1 MELLST
7 LLVEMLKIEF
17 CPNLQMGSG
26 QLVFLGVIVGIVK
39 DAMLVLGLPGMG
51 SHVYGFLKDVPL
63 DVISVMVWLNIQ
75 MEKDFV
81 MEQYN
86 QRLMILYLEQLTGK
100 TKQVV

>member
-1 MELLST
+1 
-7 LLVEMLKIEF
+7 
-17 CPNLQMGSG
+17 
-26 QLVFLGVIVGIVK
+26 
-39 DAMLVLGLPGMG
+39 MG
-51 SHVYGFLKDVPL
+51 SHVYGFLKDVAL

-100 TKQVV
+100 TKQMV